1 MKFKREQI
9 TQETVVENL
18 LRWLEN
24 SNFSGFNW
32 YTDANIFAQEL
43 SSRFNRPIFVVSGI
57 ISAFSPMKN
66 WEENKRLASNFIRY
80 GNVSGIYPENLRK
93 AKAILKATNAEQVA
107 QILNGRKQIRFFWN
121 IYKPDELTGVTIDRH
136 ALACC
141 FQYDHVEALE
151 DNYSRMTENQ
161 YKFFEDC
168 YIVVGDI
175 TGILPHKIQAILWED
190 YRIKRGLKYT
200 INE

>member
-43 SSRFNRPIFVVSGI
+43 ASRFNRPIFVVSGI

-80 GNVSGIYPENLRK
+80 GKASGIYPENLRK

-175 TGILPHKIQAILWED
+175 TGILPHRIQAILWED
-190 YRIKRGLKYT
+190 YRNKRGLKYS